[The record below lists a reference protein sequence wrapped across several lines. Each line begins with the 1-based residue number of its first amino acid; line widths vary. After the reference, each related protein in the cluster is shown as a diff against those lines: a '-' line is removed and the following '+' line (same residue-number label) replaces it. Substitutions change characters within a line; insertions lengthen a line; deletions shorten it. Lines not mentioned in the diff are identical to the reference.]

1 MEKGWYTN
9 STLKLQIEQAKIWAT
24 QMGYLG
30 EEHRDQVSALVKA
43 SLLSSDGQAVGELK
57 V

>member
-43 SLLSSDGQAVGELK
+43 SLLSSDGQAVGDLK